1 MGSRTR
7 GGAGGAGSAGQWTRR
22 RRRTVDEIEPRRRP
36 GVAGACTSA
45 APGFRRDHL
54 TGNSRGSVLERD
66 IPDQDLACGFYLLNT
81 NNAKQPEDDRKMLE
95 EGKAAAFFDPWKRR
109 IESLERG
116 DTVFLYRSG
125 EGIVAWGR
133 ASGRLERR
141 AYHGDPEHD
150 DEEYAMALLDFR
162 RTPEPLPAWVIK
174 AIGGRGI
181 SFRRTMTSVPEEAGR
196 RLVEHLQ
203 SLD

>member
-1 MGSRTR
+1 M
-7 GGAGGAGSAGQWTRR
+7 
-22 RRRTVDEIEPRRRP
+22 
-36 GVAGACTSA
+36 
-45 APGFRRDHL
+45 
-54 TGNSRGSVLERD
+54 LERD
-66 IPDQDLACGFYLLNT
+66 NPRRVLVCGFYLLNT
-81 NNAKQPEDDRKMLE
+81 NHARQPGDDRDMLE

-109 IESLERG
+109 IECLEQG

-141 AYHGDPEHD
+141 DYHGDPAHA

-162 RTPEPLPAWVIK
+162 RTPEPVPAWVIR
-174 AIGGRGI
+174 AIAGRGI
-181 SFRRTMTSVPEEAGR
+181 SFRQTMTSVPEQAGH

-203 SLD
+203 SLGD